1 MAGET
6 EQSAMNSVPGAMT
19 AVAQSS
25 NATLLNSTT
34 TLDGKVHNDS
44 PVLSTEDGSSDYT
57 HEHEKTGLE
66 GESAE
71 VGEGSGILT
80 GPRLYLCFSAF
91 MLAVFV
97 RSTNHTPVLSYADL
111 GGQMFALGMF
121 CGSG

>member
-34 TLDGKVHNDS
+34 TLDGKVHTDS
-44 PVLSTEDGSSDYT
+44 PVLSTEDGSSDHT

-80 GPRLYLCFSAF
+80 GARLYLCFSAF

-97 RSTNHTPVLSYADL
+97 RSANHTPVLSYADL